1 MTNSAPD
8 ATPAEPWLVI
18 FPFLGKLPLADQRYF
33 WQRHVRPWPN
43 EEETGARYFA
53 DRTPLFLQDQPV
65 THLYVVIE
73 GVVEEVAR
81 PPTSREPYPLQRH
94 VVGET
99 KREQVTT
106 RLLIGIYDL
115 FYHGTHSTTA
125 FAYADSAL
133 YQIDAS
139 GIDWLMA
146 RIPEIGEL
154 LAPFALIERLRTIP
168 LFAGITPVALGFLA
182 DECNRRPRRYCT
194 PGEIVY
200 QENERARTLY
210 LIDRGQIYLEWPDD
224 RNRWLGN
231 GGIFGLLDEPT
242 LGDEILTHRAVAAK
256 EAALLE
262 LPRATFRRI
271 TGLNAD
277 QRGEEAYAV
286 LARALDEVPIFAR
299 LSAEEQHHLLGYI
312 SHYYLPNPHVLVQ
325 QGEINDS
332 LWLLLPGSR
341 AQVHALKSSGEAYQ
355 RISAEGPAY
364 FGENALH
371 AEAPM
376 GATVEGE
383 EGSQWARLHR
393 HDLEQAVRDFGAD
406 LKAKLPQ
413 LQATTISP
421 FRARFPS
428 YAWLQSGE
436 AIRLICHRHWIDLLR
451 KLSPSLLLLIGLLT
465 LSLAVAG
472 GPINPAGWVYAVVIG
487 GGLVMMGQVTWALV
501 DYLNDFLIVTNRR
514 IVLQEEIL
522 FFRRWR
528 RETALERVQNIDI
541 RIGFWGKLLGYGNIV
556 VRTAAEQCALPFAF
570 VTEPKQIEQTITE
583 LRALRKIDED
593 ARKRSSVQHLLTGR
607 LRLRLPLPDRVCL
620 PVAEASPPQSLWRI
634 IRRWVKEVLLWR
646 TGEAADSQH
655 VVWRKHWLILLSR
668 LAPAFALPGLIL
680 LFVLWQA
687 FGGEPSASRAVVAIE
702 VLLVLLF
709 FADLLWVA
717 WIVADW
723 RNDTYEVTTNSIVDV
738 EKKPLFFDEKRR
750 MARLDEI
757 ENIEVNVPSLLHYLF
772 DFGSVRLQT
781 ASTDGDFTFDL
792 VPHPH
797 AVAAEVQRRIEEYQA
812 RERMSAAQRRAQELP
827 DWFDLYDLLGGV
839 GKRHARR
846 PLQER

>member
-1 MTNSAPD
+1 MTNSSST
-8 ATPAEPWLVI
+8 ATPTEPWLVI

-33 WQRHVRPWPN
+33 WQRHVRPWPD
-43 EEETGARYFA
+43 EKESGARQFA
-53 DRTPLFLQDQPV
+53 DRTPLFLQDEPV
-65 THLYVVIE
+65 THLYVVVE
-73 GVVEEVAR
+73 GIVEEVAR
-81 PPTSREPYPLQRH
+81 PPTGHEPYPLQRH
-94 VVGET
+94 VTGDTKQGDET
-99 KREQVTT
+99 A

-115 FYHGTHSTTA
+115 FYHGKHSTSA

-146 RIPEIGEL
+146 RVPEIGEL

-168 LFAGITPVALGFLA
+168 LFARITPVALGFLA

-194 PGEIVY
+194 AGEVIY
-200 QENERARTLY
+200 EEGERARLLY

-231 GGIFGLLDEPT
+231 GAVFGLIDEPT
-242 LGDEILTHRAVAAK
+242 LGEESLTHRAVAAK

-262 LPRATFRRI
+262 LSRAAFRRI

-277 QRGEEAYAV
+277 QRGEDAYQALAEAI
-286 LARALDEVPIFAR
+286 DEAPIFTR
-299 LSAEEQHHLLGYI
+299 LSAEEQHRLLGYF
-312 SHYYLPNPHVLVQ
+312 SHYHLPNPHILVQ

-376 GATVEGE
+376 GATIEGE
-383 EGSQWARLHR
+383 ENSQWARLHR
-393 HDLEQAVRDFGAD
+393 DDLVQAGRDLGEA

-413 LQATTISP
+413 LQTDAATP
-421 FRARFPS
+421 FRSRSPS
-428 YAWLQSGE
+428 YPWLQTGE
-436 AIRLICHRHWIDLLR
+436 AIRQIAHRHWIDLLR
-451 KLSPSLLLLIGLLT
+451 KLSPSLFLLVVLLI

-472 GPINPAGWVYAVVIG
+472 GQVNAARWVYAVVIG
-487 GGLVMMGQVTWALV
+487 GGLVMMGQVTWALI

-528 RETALERVQNIDI
+528 REATLDRVQNIDI
-541 RIGFWGKLLGYGNIV
+541 RIGFWGKLFGYGNIV
-556 VRTAAEQCALPFAF
+556 VRTAAEQGALPFAF
-570 VTEPKQIEQTITE
+570 VAEPKLIEQTITE

-607 LRLRLPLPDRVCL
+607 LRLRLPLPPRVCL
-620 PVAEASPPQSLWRI
+620 PAAEAPPAESLWRTL
-634 IRRWVKEVLLWR
+634 RRLIKELLLWR
-646 TGEAADSQH
+646 SATPSDSQH
-655 VVWRKHWLILLSR
+655 VVWRKHWLILLGR
-668 LAPAFALPGLIL
+668 LLRALAIPGLIL
-680 LFVLWQA
+680 LFVVWQA
-687 FGGEPSASRAVVAIE
+687 FAGPTAVSNAVVALQLILG
-702 VLLVLLF
+702 LLL
-709 FADLLWVA
+709 FADLLWIA

-723 RNDTYEVTTNSIVDV
+723 RNDTYEVTTNSIMDV

-757 ENIEVNVPSLLHYLF
+757 ENIEVNVPSFLHYLF

-781 ASTDGDFTFDL
+781 ASSDGNFTFDL

-797 AVAAEVQRRIEEYQA
+797 AVAAEVQRRIEEYQT
-812 RERMSAAQRRAQELP
+812 RERMIAAQRRAQELP

-846 PLQER
+846 PLR

>member
-1 MTNSAPD
+1 MTN
-8 ATPAEPWLVI
+8 TPSSTTPSEPWLVI
-18 FPFLGKLPLADQRYF
+18 FPFLGKLPLAEQRYF
-33 WQRHVRPWPN
+33 WQRHVRPWPD
-43 EEETGARYFA
+43 EDETGSRYFA
-53 DRTPLFLQDQPV
+53 DRTPLFVQDAPV
-65 THLYVVIE
+65 THLYVVVE

-94 VVGET
+94 VTGDT
-99 KREQVTT
+99 KSAGATA

-115 FYHGTHSTTA
+115 FYYGKHSTSA

-133 YQIDAS
+133 YQIDAN

-146 RIPEIGEL
+146 RVPEIGEL

-168 LFAGITPVALGFLA
+168 LLAGITPVALGFLA
-182 DECNRRPRRYCT
+182 DEFTRRPRRYCA
-194 PGEIVY
+194 PGELIY
-200 QENERARTLY
+200 QENERARLLY
-210 LIDRGQIYLEWPDD
+210 LLDRGQIYLQWPDD
-224 RNRWLGN
+224 RDCWLGN
-231 GGIFGLLDEPT
+231 GAVFGLADEPT
-242 LGDEILTHRAVAAK
+242 LGDEIVTHRAVATK

-262 LPRATFRRI
+262 ISRTIFRRI
-271 TGLNAD
+271 TGLHAD
-277 QRGEEAYAV
+277 QRGQEAYAL
-286 LARALDEVPIFAR
+286 LARAVDEAPIFAR
-299 LSAEEQHHLLGYI
+299 LEATEQHRLLGYF
-312 SHYYLPNPHVLVQ
+312 SHYHLPNPHVLVQ

-376 GATVEGE
+376 GATIEGE
-383 EGSQWARLHR
+383 ENSQWARLHR
-393 HDLEQAVRDFGAD
+393 DDLEQAVRDFAPD
-406 LKAKLPQ
+406 LKTKLPH
-413 LQATTISP
+413 LQSAAVPP
-421 FRARFPS
+421 FQSRFPS
-428 YAWLQSGE
+428 YSWLQSGE
-436 AIRLICHRHWIDLLR
+436 AIRLVCHRHWIDLLR
-451 KLSPSLLLLIGLLT
+451 KLSPSFFLLLALLT
-465 LSLAVAG
+465 LTLTVAG
-472 GPINPAGWVYAVVIG
+472 GLIDPAGWVYMVVIG
-487 GGLVMMGQVTWALV
+487 GGVVMMGQVTWALI

-528 RETALERVQNIDI
+528 REATLERVQNIDI
-541 RIGFWGKLLGYGNIV
+541 RIGFWGKVFGYGNIV
-556 VRTAAEQCALPFAF
+556 VRTAAEQGALPFAF
-570 VTEPKQIEQTITE
+570 VAEPKRIEETITE

-593 ARKRSSVQHLLTGR
+593 AKKRSSVQHLLTGR
-607 LRLRLPLPDRVCL
+607 LRLRLPLPPRVCL
-620 PVAEASPPQSLWRI
+620 PATEAPPPESLWRT
-634 IRRWVKEVLLWR
+634 IRRLIKELLLWR
-646 TGEAADSQH
+646 TGQPSDSQH
-655 VVWRKHWLILLSR
+655 VVWRKHWLILLGR
-668 LAPAFALPGLIL
+668 LSPALAIPGFVF

-687 FGGEPSASRAVVAIE
+687 FAGRAALSPAMLAVE
-702 VLLVLLF
+702 LLLGLLL
-709 FADLLWVA
+709 FADLLWIA

-723 RNDTYEVTTNSIVDV
+723 RNDTYEVTTASIMDV

-757 ENIEVNVPSLLHYLF
+757 ENIEVNVPSFLHYLF

-812 RERMSAAQRRAQELP
+812 RERLRSAQQRAQELP

-846 PLQER
+846 PLR

>member
-1 MTNSAPD
+1 MTNSSSTTAPV
-8 ATPAEPWLVI
+8 EPWLVI

-33 WQRHVRPWPN
+33 WQRHVRPWPD
-43 EEETGARYFA
+43 EDETGSRYFA
-53 DRTPLFLQDQPV
+53 DRTPLFVQDEPV
-65 THLYVVIE
+65 TALYVVIE
-73 GVVEEVAR
+73 GIVEEVAPR

-94 VVGET
+94 VVGDT
-99 KREQVTT
+99 NRADATARILV
-106 RLLIGIYDL
+106 GIYDL
-115 FYHGTHSTTA
+115 FYHGKHSTSA

-146 RIPEIGEL
+146 RVPEIGEL
-154 LAPFALIERLRTIP
+154 LAPFALIERLRTFP
-168 LFAGITPVALGFLA
+168 LLAGITPVALGFLA

-194 PGEIVY
+194 PDEIIY
-200 QENERARTLY
+200 QENERARLLY

-224 RNRWLGN
+224 RSRWLGN
-231 GGIFGLLDEPT
+231 GAVFGLVDEAT
-242 LGDEILTHRAVAAK
+242 LGDEMLTHRALATK
-256 EAALLE
+256 ETALLE
-262 LPRATFRRI
+262 ISRTAFRRI

-277 QRGEEAYAV
+277 DLGDKAYNALAQAV
-286 LARALDEVPIFAR
+286 DEVPIFAR
-299 LSAEEQHHLLGYI
+299 LDADEQHRLLGYF

-341 AQVHALKSSGEAYQ
+341 AQVHALKQSGEAYQ

-383 EGSQWARLHR
+383 EKSQWARLHR
-393 HDLEQAVRDFGAD
+393 DDLEQAGRDFGTD
-406 LKAKLPQ
+406 LKAQLPQ
-413 LQATTISP
+413 LEATAEMP
-421 FRARFPS
+421 FRTRFPS
-428 YAWLQSGE
+428 YPWLQTGE
-436 AIRLICHRHWIDLLR
+436 AIRLISHRHWIDLVR
-451 KLSPSLLLLIGLLT
+451 KLSPSLFLLLALLT
-465 LSLAVAG
+465 LTLAVASG
-472 GPINPAGWVYAVVIG
+472 QINPAGWIYAVVIG
-487 GGLVMMGQVTWALV
+487 GGLGMLGQVTWALI

-528 RETALERVQNIDI
+528 RETALDRVQNIDI
-541 RIGFWGKLLGYGNIV
+541 RIGFWGKVFGYGNIV
-556 VRTAAEQCALPFAF
+556 VRTAAEQGALPFAF
-570 VTEPKQIEQTITE
+570 VAEPKVIEQTITE

-607 LRLRLPLPDRVCL
+607 LRLRLPLPARVCL
-620 PVAEASPPQSLWRI
+620 PTTAAPPPESLWRTL
-634 IRRWVKEVLLWR
+634 RRLIKELLLWR
-646 TGEAADSQH
+646 LAQPADSQH
-655 VVWRKHWLILLSR
+655 VVWRKHWLILLGR
-668 LAPAFALPGLIL
+668 LLGALAIPGFIL
-680 LFVLWQA
+680 LFLVWQA
-687 FGGEPSASRAVVAIE
+687 FAGPTAPSGALVAVE
-702 VLLVLLF
+702 LLLGVLL

-757 ENIEVNVPSLLHYLF
+757 ENIEVNVPSFLHYLF

-781 ASTDGDFTFDL
+781 ASSDGDFTFDL

-797 AVAAEVQRRIEEYQA
+797 AVAAEVQRRIEEYQV
-812 RERMSAAQRRAQELP
+812 RERVRAAQQRAQELP

-839 GKRHARR
+839 GKRHARQ
-846 PLQER
+846 PLR